1 MSDVWYEEV
10 DATTRLTQGDVIL
23 NCPLIAWK
31 AEPFQLHGR
40 GETELLQTMTN
51 AVQADVVVMT
61 QACDL
66 EYEKVSNV
74 VLCPHYSLSE
84 FREDWEAE
92 MKRKGQN
99 PTQKAWR
106 GFCEDIRD
114 GYVWNFTIL
123 NAGSYETLTT
133 EHRIID
139 FHEVYTVPRN
149 FLESL

>member
-10 DATTRLTQGDVIL
+10 DATTRLTQGDLIL

-31 AEPFQLHGR
+31 AESFQLHGR
-40 GETELLQTMTN
+40 GETELLQTMTH

-84 FREDWEAE
+84 FHEDWQAE
-92 MKRKGQN
+92 LRRKRAK
-99 PTQKAWR
+99 
-106 GFCEDIRD
+106 
-114 GYVWNFTIL
+114 
-123 NAGSYETLTT
+123 SYT
-133 EHRIID
+133 
-139 FHEVYTVPRN
+139 
-149 FLESL
+149 ESLEELLRRRPGRVCMELHHPECGPR